1 MGEDKITILFLVS
14 VSIFILIFGV
24 SVTIFALKW
33 EKKKKEELI
42 ARCTVSIEGILAGIA
57 QSYSS
62 HAGNDGYDHYRYDPI
77 VRYEFG
83 GQIYEKTYY
92 STSSWEG
99 VKPERPLTIFV
110 NPNNA
115 DEIYVPLP
123 EDIADIAKK
132 SKKKLGVFLTIFF
145 IIWFLGVIFFIL
157 TDK

>member
-1 MGEDKITILFLVS
+1 MKITILFLVS

-24 SVTIFALKW
+24 SVTMFALKW

-42 ARCTVSIEGILAGIA
+42 ARCTVSVQGMLVGLA

-77 VRYEFG
+77 VRYDFG

-92 STSSWEG
+92 STSSWED

-110 NPNNA
+110 NPSNV

-123 EDIADIAKK
+123 EDVKK
-132 SKKKLGVFLTIFF
+132 NRDKKTKIFLFVFVIWILVGF
-145 IIWFLGVIFFIL
+145 IGGIL
-157 TDK
+157 VEK

>member
-1 MGEDKITILFLVS
+1 MYFY
-14 VSIFILIFGV
+14 FGV

-33 EKKKKEELI
+33 EKKKKEEFI
-42 ARCTVSIEGILAGIA
+42 SRCTVFVQGMFVGIA

-62 HAGNDGYDHYRYDPI
+62 HVRNDGYDHYRYDPI
-77 VRYEFG
+77 VRYDFG
-83 GQIYEKTYY
+83 GQTYEKTYN

-99 VKPERPLTIFV
+99 VKPEQPITIFV
-110 NPNNA
+110 NPNNV

-123 EDIADIAKK
+123 DGIADIAKK
-132 SKKKLGVFLTIFF
+132 RKKKLGVFLTIFF